1 MTGAPRN
8 GPRGASV
15 RAGQAAGGGRCGG
28 RLCASPVNS
37 VRIDLVSSVRRRFR
51 PPGSTLRGMR
61 KCFWPGMTGARG
73 TDGLGDVRPRIP
85 RQPVPERDGG
95 RPDDDAGLSAELVAV
110 VAAARRRAVRDGD
123 RQIDTAHLLHTLL
136 EADPEVR
143 AVFADGVRI
152 ARLLG
157 YLVQRSIGYG
167 LRWQTSVED
176 SGALPVV
183 SVGESVVA
191 EADGCSPAASAA
203 LEHARARAARRGDGP
218 AGRLDLLAA
227 VTADP
232 GSRAVEVLAR
242 AGIDARELAARI
254 DDADGGGGEHRE
266 PAADAGGDE
275 RREPAVAA
283 LAMGGERPER
293 VENKGPGDRRER
305 AQQYAGGSGATR

>member
-1 MTGAPRN
+1 M
-8 GPRGASV
+8 
-15 RAGQAAGGGRCGG
+15 
-28 RLCASPVNS
+28 
-37 VRIDLVSSVRRRFR
+37 
-51 PPGSTLRGMR
+51 
-61 KCFWPGMTGARG
+61 
-73 TDGLGDVRPRIP
+73 RPRIP
-85 RQPVPERDGG
+85 RQPVPEQGGG

-136 EADPEVR
+136 EADSEVR
-143 AVFADGVRI
+143 AVFAGGPRI

-183 SVGESVVA
+183 GVGDAVVA

-218 AGRLDLLAA
+218 AGGLDLLAA

-242 AGIDARELAARI
+242 AGIDARELAARL
-254 DDADGGGGEHRE
+254 DAADGGEGERRE
-266 PAADAGGDE
+266 QAADVRGDE
-275 RREPAVAA
+275 RGEPVVTA
-283 LAMGGERPER
+283 LALDGGRPGR
-293 VENKGPGDRRER
+293 AENAVHGERRER
-305 AQQYAGGSGATR
+305 AQEYAGGSGTTR